1 MTEKSSAPELDRR
14 LRALWRDVLGT
25 DEVTERANFFSTGG
39 NSLLAGKLVVLVN
52 REFGTKLT
60 LRDIFSHS
68 NFEDFAAHVS
78 AQRSKLHKDRPGD
91 PGEELGLLRP
101 SSMQERR
108 LRQIGRTAKDG
119 WALPNWLCGIVCEV
133 EAPVTD
139 DAIEDA
145 VNALVSR
152 HDALRSGFRFTPDGD
167 TCEFF
172 VSPSATIEL
181 ERILLPGPSLIS
193 RHVAEILDEPLSL
206 SEPPLARAR
215 LCRFSEDRAALI
227 LVVDHL
233 VCDGT
238 SADLIFDELAAALS
252 GTLVRRPQ
260 ALQYSEWVR
269 RQHAQLTGPRRE
281 DLLRFWRGALGGSLP
296 YPDLG
301 LPAPPPPSAP
311 PPPRSRRGSEPAA
324 SLTQTQFRRDL
335 PGHRASGPAPIEAG
349 EDQVV
354 HVTAA
359 DLNLARS
366 AIGPAGITIF
376 MATMGCIARA
386 WQIMTNHKDM
396 VIHTPVDNRSMS
408 GADTVVGWLSH
419 AVVIRLPLDD
429 EQADWPGRLSA
440 VRDLVLDALA
450 HQELP
455 LSEVLKDVQ
464 PEAYNPAPRRPRL
477 FYQYNNVKRR
487 RLPITGGIISDWVPA
502 DDFTWTD
509 AGITFIADEDYDG
522 CKIRLIYDPSA
533 VDPSF
538 ASALRS
544 HIDQAWQDLLAA
556 MVVRPKPCW
565 PPQG

>member
-1 MTEKSSAPELDRR
+1 MLTEKSSAPELDSR
-14 LRALWRDVLGT
+14 LRAVWRDVLGT

-39 NSLLAGKLVVLVN
+39 TSLLAGKLIVLVN
-52 REFGTKLT
+52 REFGTKLA
-60 LRDIFSHS
+60 LRDIFIHS

-78 AQRSKLHKDRPGD
+78 AQRSKLQKDRPDD
-91 PGEELGLLRP
+91 PGEELGQLQP
-101 SSMQERR
+101 SPMQERR
-108 LRQIGRTAKDG
+108 LRQIGRAAKDG
-119 WALPNWLCGIVCEV
+119 WVLPNWLCGIVCEL
-133 EAPVTD
+133 ESPVTD

-145 VNALVSR
+145 INALVSR

-167 TCEFF
+167 TCESF
-172 VSPSATIEL
+172 VSPSATVEL
-181 ERILLPGPSLIS
+181 ERILLPGPSLIL

-206 SEPPLARAR
+206 SEPPLVRAR
-215 LCRFSEDRAALI
+215 LCRFSENHATLI
-227 LVVDHL
+227 LAVDHL

-252 GTLVRRPQ
+252 GTLVGRPQ

-269 RQHAQLTGPRRE
+269 RQHAQLTWSRRE

-301 LPAPPPPSAP
+301 LPAPPPRHA
-311 PPPRSRRGSEPAA
+311 RRGSEPAA
-324 SLTQTQFRRDL
+324 SLVQTQFRRDL
-335 PGHRASGPAPIEAG
+335 PGHRASGPEPIEAS
-349 EDQVV
+349 EDQIV
-354 HVTAA
+354 HVTAT
-359 DLNLARS
+359 DLNRVRS
-366 AIGPAGITIF
+366 AIGPLGITIF

-386 WQIMTNHKDM
+386 WQIMTNHKNM

-419 AVVIRLPLDD
+419 AVVLRLPLDG

-440 VRDLVLDALA
+440 IRNLVLDALA

-487 RLPITGGIISDWVPA
+487 RLPITGGVISDWVPA

-509 AGITFIADEDYDG
+509 AGIAFIADEDCDG
-522 CKIRLIYDPSA
+522 CKIRLIFDHSA

-538 ASALRS
+538 ANALRS
-544 HIDQAWQDLLAA
+544 HIDEAWQDLLAA
-556 MVVRPKPCW
+556 MAERPN
-565 PPQG
+565 QG